1 MSSSA
6 ACPVDFQFAPSS
18 AIGGDELVVLIVS
31 ADANLRAAAARVAV
45 REGYRALT
53 AAHAGHAVL
62 ASLRE
67 RIDVLASE
75 LSMEEMSGPA
85 LAARLKRHNPELGTV
100 YFGNA
105 GTRECEGIL
114 VRPFTGD
121 DLVHALLS
129 ARADVVCGATS
140 SVA

>member
-1 MSSSA
+1 MSISA
-6 ACPVDFQFAPSS
+6 ARPSPPS
-18 AIGGDELVVLIVS
+18 CSQPAGDELVVLIVS
-31 ADANLRAAAARVAV
+31 ADANLRAAAARVAA

-62 ASLRE
+62 ASWRE
-67 RIDVLASE
+67 RIDLLAAD
-75 LSMEEMSGPA
+75 LSMDEMSGPA
-85 LAARLKRHNPELGTV
+85 LAERLRRDNPQMGTV
-100 YFGNA
+100 YFGST

-121 DLVHALLS
+121 DLLRALLT
-129 ARADVVCGATS
+129 ARADVLCRPIS

>member
-1 MSSSA
+1 MSISA
-6 ACPVDFQFAPSS
+6 ARTSTPSYVHP
-18 AIGGDELVVLIVS
+18 AGDKLVVLIVS
-31 ADANLRAAAARVAV
+31 GDANLREAAARVAT

-53 AAHAGHAVL
+53 AAHAGHALL

-67 RIDVLASE
+67 RIDLLAAE

-85 LAARLKRHNPELGTV
+85 LAEKLRRHTPGMGTV
-100 YFGNA
+100 YFGTA

-121 DLVHALLS
+121 DLLRALLA
-129 ARADVVCGATS
+129 ARADVLCRPTF

>member
-1 MSSSA
+1 MPMSISA
-6 ACPVDFQFAPSS
+6 ARPSTPS
-18 AIGGDELVVLIVS
+18 RSHPAGDELVVLIVS
-31 ADANLRAAAARVAV
+31 ADANLRAAAARVAA

-53 AAHAGHAVL
+53 AAHAGHALL

-67 RIDVLASE
+67 QIDLLAAD

-85 LAARLKRHNPELGTV
+85 LAERLRRDNPQMGTV
-100 YFGNA
+100 YFGSA

-121 DLVHALLS
+121 DLLRALLT
-129 ARADVVCGATS
+129 ARAEVLCRPTS

>member
-1 MSSSA
+1 MLMSISA
-6 ACPVDFQFAPSS
+6 ARPSTPPYRPP
-18 AIGGDELVVLIVS
+18 AGDELVVLIVS
-31 ADANLRAAAARVAV
+31 ADANLRAAAARVAA

-53 AAHAGHAVL
+53 AAHAGHAIL
-62 ASLRE
+62 ASRRE
-67 RIDVLASE
+67 QIDLLAAE

-85 LAARLKRHNPELGTV
+85 LAERLRRDNPQMGTV
-100 YFGNA
+100 YFGSA

-121 DLVHALLS
+121 DLLHALLR
-129 ARADVVCGATS
+129 ARADVLCRPTS

>member
-1 MSSSA
+1 MSISA
-6 ACPVDFQFAPSS
+6 PRTPAPSY
-18 AIGGDELVVLIVS
+18 AAPAGDELVVLIVS
-31 ADANLRAAAARVAV
+31 GDANLRAAAARAAT

-53 AAHAGHAVL
+53 AAHAGHALL

-67 RIDVLASE
+67 RIDLLAAE

-85 LAARLKRHNPELGTV
+85 LADRLRRHNPLMGTV
-100 YFGNA
+100 YFGST

-114 VRPFTGD
+114 VRPFTAD
-121 DLVHALLS
+121 DLIRALLT
-129 ARADVVCGATS
+129 ARADVLCRPTS